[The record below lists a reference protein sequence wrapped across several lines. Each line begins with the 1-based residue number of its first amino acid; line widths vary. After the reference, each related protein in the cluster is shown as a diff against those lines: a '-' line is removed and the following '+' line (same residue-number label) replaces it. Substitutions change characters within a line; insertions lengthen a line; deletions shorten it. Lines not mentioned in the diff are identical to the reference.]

1 VPGKDPVAPTRAL
14 RVAIYMLIWVAALAV
29 SFLASHL
36 DWWRQTGIHP
46 LVLVASIL
54 PAFYL
59 ALLVH
64 ELGHLGAGLA
74 AGFRFLSLSWGRLV
88 LCRAPQR
95 LRLRWLPEAEPYGGL
110 CACLPV
116 DDGRLRWRYALFIAG
131 GPLAS
136 LLLAGGGAAA
146 LAAGLCGR
154 GVGATLALVVS
165 SASLV
170 VLGSAAIPHRH
181 SGVPTDAARLGQVLH
196 GGPQKERFCALGLL
210 AGLLRTNLRP
220 REWSRALLARALA
233 HPDGSDEHAT
243 ACLYAHIWAKDR
255 GDPAGAGRYLDLAGE
270 DLATRSR
277 AFQVAFA
284 LCAAPFEAMVRGN
297 GAAARAWLAGI
308 ETGSMPDRHDL
319 LMAEAAVLLVEGRR
333 VEARAR
339 AAAGLAQM
347 PRDSALG
354 LHRMDEEGLRA
365 VMALAGGRPP
375 RRTGR
380 VRPLSPGGS
389 AGRSAG
395 PGGPRRPARASG
407 GSGCCPAPR

>member
-1 VPGKDPVAPTRAL
+1 VAPTRTRGVAL
-14 RVAIYMLIWVAALAV
+14 YTLIWVAALAV

-88 LCRAPQR
+88 LCRAPER
-95 LRLRWLPEAEPYGGL
+95 LRLRWLPKAEPYGGL
-110 CACLPV
+110 CACLPA
-116 DDGRLRWRYALFIAG
+116 DDGHLRSRYALFIAG
-131 GPLAS
+131 GPVAS
-136 LLLAGGGAAA
+136 LLLMGGGIVT
-146 LAAGLCGR
+146 LAAGACGR
-154 GVGATLALVVS
+154 GVGATLVLAVS
-165 SASLV
+165 AASLA
-170 VLGSAAIPHRH
+170 VLGSCVIPHRH
-181 SGVPTDAARLGQVLH
+181 TGVPTDAARLGQVLR
-196 GGPQKERFCALGLL
+196 GGPRKERYCALGLL
-210 AGLLRTNLRP
+210 AGLMRTTLRP
-220 REWSRALLARALA
+220 REWSRTLLARALA

-255 GDPAGAGRYLDLAGE
+255 GDLVGAGRYLDLAGE

-277 AFQVAFA
+277 SFQVAFA

-297 GAAARAWLAGI
+297 AAAARAWLAGI
-308 ETGSMPDRHDL
+308 ETGNLPDRHDL

-375 RRTGR
+375 RRADSA
-380 VRPLSPGGS
+380 RPLSPGGS

-395 PGGPRRPARASG
+395 PQGPPCPTRASG
-407 GSGCCPAPR
+407 DSGCCPVPR